1 MPNKTSINKLSDIS
15 NQELYALCKLNQ
27 YLIDLYTNE
36 VEANKMSGF
45 FEYEETKSLLN
56 EQVLFKK
63 LIVDET
69 GKRIKN
75 LIK

>member
-15 NQELYALCKLNQ
+15 NQELYALCKLNK

-45 FEYEETKSLLN
+45 FEYEEAKSLLN

>member
-27 YLIDLYTNE
+27 YLIDLYANE

-45 FEYEETKSLLN
+45 FEYEETKTLLN

>member
-1 MPNKTSINKLSDIS
+1 MPDKTSINKLSDIS

-27 YLIDLYTNE
+27 YLIDIYTNE
-36 VEANKMSGF
+36 IEANKMLGLI
-45 FEYEETKSLLN
+45 EYEETKSLLN

-75 LIK
+75 LI

>member
-27 YLIDLYTNE
+27 YLIDIYTNE
-36 VEANKMSGF
+36 IEANKMLGLI
-45 FEYEETKSLLN
+45 EYEETKSLLN

-75 LIK
+75 LI